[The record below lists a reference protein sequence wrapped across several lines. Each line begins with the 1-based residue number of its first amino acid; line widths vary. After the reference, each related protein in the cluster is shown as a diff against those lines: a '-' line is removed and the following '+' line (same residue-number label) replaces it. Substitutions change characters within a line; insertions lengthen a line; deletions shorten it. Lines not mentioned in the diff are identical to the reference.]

1 LKFTLI
7 GVSATNDM
15 IRTFEKNLI
24 EHHLLRKGERIV
36 IGVSGGIDSMVLLD
50 LLYRLSKPWRLEVA
64 VAHVNHGL
72 RGKASDA
79 DEALVRRVSL
89 KLNLGFSAIRWN
101 APSRDNIQDAAR
113 RFRYDFFRNVAKKI
127 KARSIATAHNRDDQ
141 AETLLLHL
149 IRGSGIKGLSGI
161 MRSHG
166 DETKII
172 RPLLDFSREHIEKYA
187 QKRRIVYHEDITNQ
201 KTTYRRNFIRN
212 KIFPILKTINPRIKE
227 TLADTAFTLQDTE
240 RALHRVAQEFAKEFF
255 RSGKGRIIWNRT
267 HFIELPTAIRRH
279 VLILAYETLC
289 GDRTNLNSDQILH
302 MDMISSGTKGS
313 GRYRLPRGIE
323 FCRTKDIISIGSSAE
338 GG

>member
-1 LKFTLI
+1 MLR
-7 GVSATNDM
+7 S
-15 IRTFEKNLI
+15 FEKKLI
-24 EHHLLRKGERIV
+24 EHHLLRKGEGIV
-36 IGVSGGIDSMVLLD
+36 VGVSGGIDSMVLLD
-50 LLYRLSKPWRLEVA
+50 LLYRLSKSWRLRVT

-79 DEALVRRVSL
+79 DHKLVRRVSQ
-89 KLNLGFSAIRWN
+89 KLNLGFSAIRWKV
-101 APSRDNIQDAAR
+101 PSRDNIQDAAR
-113 RFRYDFFRNVAKKI
+113 RFRYDFFRHIAEEI
-127 KARSIATAHNRDDQ
+127 GATSIATAHNQGDQ

-172 RPLLDFSREHIEKYA
+172 RPLLDFSRGQIEEYAKKRHI
-187 QKRRIVYHEDITNQ
+187 VFTEDITNQ
-201 KTTYRRNFIRN
+201 KTMYRRNFIRHN
-212 KIFPILKTINPRIKE
+212 ILPILETLNPCIKE

-240 RALHRVAQEFAKEFF
+240 QALHRVAQEFAKEFF
-255 RSGKGRIIWNRT
+255 RSGKKRIIWDRT

-279 VLILAYETLC
+279 ILILAYEKLC

-313 GRYRLPRGIE
+313 GHYNLPRGIE
-323 FCRTKDIISIGSSAE
+323 FSRTKDLISIGSRKCVMAE
-338 GG
+338 